1 MGLEHAYSVVLK
13 VGAYLESQRMQKAN
27 LETMSPHPGAGRLDQ
42 HASALAGKDL
52 MHYTSYHN
60 FEPVNYALR
69 ITVLYSAHRRNSP
82 L

>member
-1 MGLEHAYSVVLK
+1 
-13 VGAYLESQRMQKAN
+13 MQKAN

-69 ITVLYSAHRRNSP
+69 ITVL
-82 L
+82 